1 MQPVRRRITE
11 ILRENGTATV
21 AVLADELGMAQ
32 VSVRHHL
39 DILVSEGL
47 VQLSGLQRRDGAGRP
62 SQVYTLTPSGFK
74 LFPQRHDALAD
85 SLLTELKASLPGSVV
100 RGVLERV
107 AERTAQEAPLPE
119 MDQDVEARLGQV
131 ASFLT
136 DRGYSARW
144 ELCADH
150 YELHACNC
158 PYAGVSD
165 RHPELCMMD
174 QVMMQ
179 QIMPDAL
186 RLESRVIDGSAH
198 CTYVIPLSDAGPG
211 RCQISGDDVCRCY
224 VRLQARRSQAPRP
237 QAPIPWYKR
246 VDGDSHGRKERC
258 RAGRSMVESWWT
270 PTAGICTTCGCR

>member
-39 DILVSEGL
+39 DILVGEGL

-62 SQVYTLTPSGFK
+62 SQVYTLTPSGLK

-119 MDQDVEARLGQV
+119 MDQDVEGRLTQI
-131 ASFLT
+131 ALFLT

-144 ELCADH
+144 EQRGDH

-165 RHPELCMMD
+165 HHPELCMMD
-174 QVMMQ
+174 QMMMQ
-179 QIMPDAL
+179 QLMPDAI

-198 CTYVIPLSDAGPG
+198 CTYVLPLPEAAPANASAAGATPAG
-211 RCQISGDDVCRCY
+211 ATPAEY
-224 VRLQARRSQAPRP
+224 
-237 QAPIPWYKR
+237 R
-246 VDGDSHGRKERC
+246 VQ
-258 RAGRSMVESWWT
+258 ES
-270 PTAGICTTCGCR
+270 